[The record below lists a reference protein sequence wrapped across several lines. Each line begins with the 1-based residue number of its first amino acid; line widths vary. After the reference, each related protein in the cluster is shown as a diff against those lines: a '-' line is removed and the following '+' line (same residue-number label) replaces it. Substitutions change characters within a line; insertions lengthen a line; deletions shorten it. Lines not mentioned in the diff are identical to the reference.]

1 MNESSN
7 SIGLEEL
14 AGQVARGLSK
24 AGMLDGRAFIRT
36 SVLFPSGATVVVVI
50 EEEGGGN
57 YRLTDL
63 GQGRDEA
70 DLLGIAAAYN
80 RQAQE
85 IARFSGLRLDGGA
98 MTLRDVN
105 RDQLIAGTMVVA
117 NASARALERTM
128 LRAAPRPEEGSI
140 DRLVTRLTTLFPK
153 AEVVREVEVRGAST
167 HAWPVAAMVTTES
180 GRAVFDVVKPS
191 PVSVV
196 FASAK
201 FHDFARLEDAPTRI
215 AVVHRKAALGDLLT
229 VVAQAARV
237 VEDDAPDTVFTRA
250 VAA

>member
-1 MNESSN
+1 MISLTN
-7 SIGLEEL
+7 S
-14 AGQVARGLSK
+14 
-24 AGMLDGRAFIRT
+24 
-36 SVLFPSGATVVVVI
+36 
-50 EEEGGGN
+50 
-57 YRLTDL
+57 
-63 GQGRDEA
+63 
-70 DLLGIAAAYN
+70 
-80 RQAQE
+80 
-85 IARFSGLRLDGGA
+85 
-98 MTLRDVN
+98 
-105 RDQLIAGTMVVA
+105 
-117 NASARALERTM
+117 
-128 LRAAPRPEEGSI
+128 APRPEEGSI

-201 FHDFARLEDAPTRI
+201 FHDFARLEDAPARI